1 MSNSVSSS
9 CRNCGAALTGP
20 FCSRCGQREID
31 YHQSFGT
38 VFRDFLDSFLT
49 FDGKVIQTL
58 WLLLSRPGE
67 LTIRFL
73 QGQQIRFLN
82 PIRLYVS
89 VSLVFFLV
97 LHFAQP
103 NAALVVVKGD
113 APAGHQANAAPTE
126 QTAGEDQQFEAKMIK
141 KYGSE
146 QEFGSHLAAE
156 FIERLQ
162 WMILIC
168 VPIYAGL
175 LKLLYLRSK
184 RPYLAHL
191 VFAFHLHSAF
201 FVCTLVQTFLGAI
214 ATTAHL
220 DWIKWLAGLL
230 ELWLIVYLFLA
241 QKKVYA
247 QPWGRTVLKFF
258 GLYAVYAVV
267 LVAAVTVTGTL
278 VFYLTAQA

>member
-1 MSNSVSSS
+1 MSNPVSSS
-9 CRNCGAALTGP
+9 CRNCRATLTGP
-20 FCSRCGQREID
+20 FCSQCGQRDVD
-31 YHQSFGT
+31 YHQSIGT
-38 VFRDFLDSFLT
+38 VFRDFLDSFLA
-49 FDGKVIQTL
+49 FDSKVIQTL

-67 LTIRFL
+67 LTLRFL

-82 PIRLYVS
+82 PIRFYVS

-113 APAGHQANAAPTE
+113 MPTGQHPNAAPTE
-126 QTAGEDQQFEAKMIK
+126 QAAGEDQQFEAKMIK

-146 QEFGSHLAAE
+146 QEFGSHLVAE

-168 VPIYAGL
+168 VPVYAGL

-201 FVCTLVQTFLGAI
+201 FVCALVQTLLGAI
-214 ATTAHL
+214 ASSAPL
-220 DWIKWLAGLL
+220 DWIKWVVALL

-241 QKKVYA
+241 QKKVYG
-247 QPWGRTVLKFF
+247 QSWGRTAMKFL
-258 GLYAVYAVV
+258 GLYAAYAVV

-278 VFYLTAQA
+278 VFYLTTSA

>member
-1 MSNSVSSS
+1 MSNSLSSS

-20 FCSRCGQREID
+20 YCSRCGQRDID
-31 YHQSFGT
+31 YHQSIGT
-38 VFRDFLDSFLT
+38 VFRDFLDSFLA

-103 NAALVVVKGD
+103 NAAVVVVKGNG
-113 APAGHQANAAPTE
+113 PAGQQANAAPT
-126 QTAGEDQQFEAKMIK
+126 GEDQEFESKMIK
-141 KYGSE
+141 KYGNE
-146 QEFGSHLAAE
+146 QEFGSHLVAE

-175 LKLLYLRSK
+175 LKLIYLRSK

-201 FVCTLVQTFLGAI
+201 FVCALVQTLLGAI
-214 ATTAHL
+214 SSAAHL
-220 DWIKWLAGLL
+220 DWIKWIVGLL
-230 ELWLIVYLFLA
+230 ELWLIFYLFLA
-241 QKKVYA
+241 QKKVYGQSWA
-247 QPWGRTVLKFF
+247 TTAMKLL
-258 GLYAVYAVV
+258 GLYAAYAVV

-278 VFYLTAQA
+278 VFYLTAST